1 MWTTRGGVPAR
12 KNGLLMPE
20 TPDRPRRTGL
30 LALDFV
36 IAASA
41 IIISFASLWVALRA
55 DRTQEQLLQASVWPY
70 VEYYSSDATAN
81 GDKRLAF
88 GLRNAGVGPAIVRT
102 FAVEYNGHPYSRL
115 RDLLAACCQVRAN
128 GHLRG
133 IVSSTVHDSVIMA
146 HEDVPFI
153 EVLPSKADPS
163 EYASIGAARHRVT
176 VQICYC
182 SVLGDCWFYDT
193 SLEDAQPA
201 SVSKCPPAKVPYLT

>member
-1 MWTTRGGVPAR
+1 
-12 KNGLLMPE
+12 MPE
-20 TPDRPRRTGL
+20 TRIDRVAPACSPSISSLRRVRSLSRLPRFGWLYSGPHARTT
-30 LALDFV
+30 
-36 IAASA
+36 AS
-41 IIISFASLWVALRA
+41 SERVALCRI
-55 DRTQEQLLQASVWPY
+55 LL
-70 VEYYSSDATAN
+70 ERRD
-81 GDKRLAF
+81 GECDKRLAF

-163 EYASIGAARHRVT
+163 EYASIGAARHRVRFKSAI
-176 VQICYC
+176 VRY
-182 SVLGDCWFYDT
+182 
-193 SLEDAQPA
+193 LETAG
-201 SVSKCPPAKVPYLT
+201 STTHRSKMRNPRP